1 MNSFQT
7 RVAAEVAYEALRLRK
22 AHIDAQLANLAT
34 EEPDAAVQAA
44 QREALSAELAELNAA
59 LRQAK
64 EARTEARGREMGA
77 WNFARMGQ
85 PRPDHPLEIIAALL
99 SIVKTHGGR
108 FTELPPDAQTA
119 ISAAQTYLQTPAG
132 QVVLVEDVLSDLIAF
147 EATYEA
153 ERRRLHQAVRRRLA
167 CTRRPPQ
174 TRQAWEEERD
184 RWQRVISDFLRLNA
198 DVDTT
203 SIDWQAWMRHYGA
216 HTPPAPASQ
225 ADERVTALQ
234 GQVQRLNS
242 LLGRL
247 AEVAQTNHDRAQR
260 ALGYEQVILL
270 DPELAERL
278 AAHRRE
284 RRRPQPATPPST
296 PSTPTT
302 RRRTSHV

>member
-22 AHIDAQLANLAT
+22 AHIDAQLTNLAT
-34 EEPDAAVQAA
+34 EEPDAMVRAA
-44 QREALSAELAELNAA
+44 QREALATELTELNAA

-64 EARTEARGREMGA
+64 EARIEARSREMGA
-77 WNFARMGQ
+77 WNFAQMGQ

-99 SIVKTHGGR
+99 SALKRFGGR
-108 FTELPPDAQTA
+108 FTELPPEVQTA
-119 ISAAQTYLQTPAG
+119 ISTAQTYLQTPAG
-132 QVVLVEDVLSDLIAF
+132 QVVLVEDMLSDLVA
-147 EATYEA
+147 YEA
-153 ERRRLHQAVRRRLA
+153 AYESERRRLQQAVRRHLA
-167 CTRRPPQ
+167 CARRPPQ

-198 DVDTT
+198 DADN
-203 SIDWQAWMRHYGA
+203 IDWQAWVRHYGA

-225 ADERVTALQ
+225 PDERIAALQ
-234 GQVQRLNS
+234 GQVQRLSS

-270 DPELAERL
+270 DAELAERL
-278 AAHRRE
+278 AAHRRD
-284 RRRPQPATPPST
+284 RSRRPQPATPPTT

-302 RRRTSHV
+302 RRRHHV